1 MNPRSKWLLAAF
13 IVLGFAGVWRL
24 QVAIDGERASAIRQN
39 DELLLTSPR
48 VMKLLSFEFAPLF
61 GQIYWTR
68 AVQYY
73 GEQHSAHSRDFTSL
87 WPLLDIA
94 TTLDPNLLPAYRF
107 GSMFLSEAAP
117 GGAGRPD
124 QAVALLQRGIH
135 ENPDYW
141 RFYQDLGFIY
151 YMDAKDYAKAA
162 QAFDEGSRK
171 PKAQLW
177 MRVMAAKVAAE
188 GESFETS
195 MFLWRDVYQNAIDP
209 DTKTG
214 ALTHLQLLRVREDC
228 KQLDAL
234 DQEYEKRFGHRPS
247 NLNQLVQSGMLNA
260 MPADPVGFAY
270 VLDADGKAQLN
281 PRSPLVEKKKILA
294 SVK

>member
-1 MNPRSKWLLAAF
+1 L

-24 QVAIDGERASAIRQN
+24 QVAIDRERASAIRQG
-39 DELLLTSPR
+39 DELLVTSPR
-48 VMKLLSFEFAPLF
+48 VLKLLSFEYAPLL
-61 GQIYWTR
+61 GQVYWTR

-73 GEQHSAHSRDFTSL
+73 GEQHANRSSDFSSL

-107 GSMFLSEAAP
+107 GSMFLSEAKP
-117 GGAGRPD
+117 EGAGRPD
-124 QAVALLQRGIH
+124 QAVALLQRGIQ

-141 RFYQDLGFIY
+141 RFYEDLGFVY
-151 YMDAKDYAKAA
+151 YMDAKDYTKAA
-162 QAFDEGSRK
+162 QAFEEGSRR
-171 PKAQLW
+171 PHAQIW

-209 DTKTG
+209 DTKKG

-234 DQEYEKRFGHRPS
+234 VEKYEKRFGHPPDNIS
-247 NLNQLVQSGMLNA
+247 QLVQSGMLDRI
-260 MPADPVGFAY
+260 PVDPLGIAY
-270 VLDADGKAQLN
+270 MLDAQGKAQLN
-281 PRSPLVEKKKILA
+281 PQSPLVEKKKLLE

>member
-1 MNPRSKWLLAAF
+1 MKARNAWLLAAF

-24 QVAIDGERASAIRQN
+24 QVAIDAERASAIRES

-48 VMKLLSFEFAPLF
+48 MLKLMSSEFAPLL

-73 GEQHSAHSRDFTSL
+73 GEQHAGPRKDFTSL

-107 GSMFLSEAAP
+107 GSMFLSAAAP

-124 QAVALLQRGIH
+124 QAVSLLQRGIQ

-162 QAFDEGSRK
+162 QAFEEGSRK
-171 PKAQLW
+171 PNAQLW

-195 MFLWRDVYQNAIDP
+195 MFLWRDVYQTAIDP
-209 DTKTG
+209 DTKKG
-214 ALTHLQLLRVREDC
+214 ALTHLQLLQARQDC
-228 KQLDAL
+228 MQLDAL
-234 DQEYEKRFGHRPS
+234 GEEYEKRFGRRPS
-247 NLNQLVQSGMLNA
+247 SLDQVVQSGMLKA
-260 MPADPVGFAY
+260 MPADPLGFAY
-270 VLDADGKAQLN
+270 VLDANGKAQLN
-281 PRSPLVEKKKILA
+281 PRSPLVEKKKLLE
-294 SVK
+294 SFK

>member
-1 MNPRSKWLLAAF
+1 MKTRNGWLLAAF
-13 IVLGFAGVWRL
+13 IVMGFAAVWRL
-24 QVAIDGERASAIRQN
+24 QLAIDIERASAIRES

-48 VMKLLSFEFAPLF
+48 MLKLMSFEYAPLL

-73 GEQHSAHSRDFTSL
+73 GEQHAAAGRDFTSL

-94 TTLDPNLLPAYRF
+94 TTLDPKLLPAYRF
-107 GSMFLSEAAP
+107 GSMFLSAPAP

-124 QAVALLQRGIH
+124 QAVSLLRRGIQ

-151 YMDAKDYAKAA
+151 YMDAKDYPKAA
-162 QAFDEGSRK
+162 QAFEEGSRK

-195 MFLWRDVYQNAIDP
+195 MFLWRDVYQSAIDP
-209 DTKTG
+209 DTKKG
-214 ALTHLQLLRVREDC
+214 ALTHLQLLQARQDC

-234 DQEYEKRFGHRPS
+234 GEEYEKRFGHRPS
-247 NLNQLVQSGMLNA
+247 NLNQLIQSGMLSA

-281 PRSPLVEKKKILA
+281 PRSPLTEKKKILD

>member
-1 MNPRSKWLLAAF
+1 MKTRNGWILAAF
-13 IVLGFAGVWRL
+13 IVMGFAGVWRL
-24 QVAIDGERASAIRQN
+24 QLAIDVERASAIRES

-48 VMKLLSFEFAPLF
+48 MLKLISFEYGPLL
-61 GQIYWTR
+61 GQVYWTR

-73 GEQHSAHSRDFTSL
+73 GEQHSTHNRNFTSL

-107 GSMFLSEAAP
+107 GSMFLSARAP

-124 QAVALLQRGIH
+124 QAVTLLQRGIQ

-151 YMDAKDYAKAA
+151 YMDAKDYPRAA
-162 QAFDEGSRK
+162 QAFEEGSRK

-177 MRVMAAKVAAE
+177 MRAMAAKVAAE

-195 MFLWRDVYQNAIDP
+195 MFLWRDVYQTAIDP
-209 DTKTG
+209 DTKKG
-214 ALTHLQLLRVREDC
+214 ALAHLQVLQARQDC
-228 KQLDAL
+228 NQLDAL
-234 DQEYEKRFGHRPS
+234 GEEYEKRYGHRPS
-247 NLNQLVQSGMLNA
+247 NLNQLIQSGMLSVI
-260 MPADPVGFAY
+260 PGDPLGFAY
-270 VLDADGKAQLN
+270 VLDEDGKAQLN
-281 PRSPLVEKKKILA
+281 PRSPLSEKKKLFD

>member
-1 MNPRSKWLLAAF
+1 MKTRSKALLAAL

-24 QVAIDGERASAIRQN
+24 QLAIDTERALAIRES

-48 VMKLLSFEFAPLF
+48 MLKLLSFEFAPLL

-73 GEQHSAHSRDFTSL
+73 GEQHAGPARDFTTL

-107 GSMFLSEAAP
+107 GSMFLSAPAP

-124 QAVALLQRGIH
+124 QAVTLLQRGIQ
-135 ENPDYW
+135 ENPEYW

-151 YMDAKDYAKAA
+151 YMDAKDYPKAA
-162 QAFDEGSRK
+162 QAFEEGSRK
-171 PKAQLW
+171 PGAKLW
-177 MRVMAAKVAAE
+177 MRAMAAKVAAE

-195 MFLWRDVYQNAIDP
+195 MFLWRDVYQTAIDP
-209 DTKTG
+209 DTKKG
-214 ALTHLQLLRVREDC
+214 ALTHLQLLRARQDC
-228 KQLDAL
+228 KQLDSL
-234 DQEYEKRFGHRPS
+234 DEAYAKRFGHPPGD
-247 NLNQLVQSGMLNA
+247 LNQLVQSGMLNA
-260 MPADPVGFAY
+260 TPVDPLGFAY
-270 VLDADGKAQLN
+270 LLDAQGKAQLN
-281 PRSPLVEKKKILA
+281 PRSPLVEKQKLLEP
-294 SVK
+294 VR

>member
-1 MNPRSKWLLAAF
+1 MKTRNGWLLAAF

-24 QVAIDGERASAIRQN
+24 QLAIDIERVSAIRES

-48 VMKLLSFEFAPLF
+48 MLKLMSFEFAPLL

-73 GEQHSAHSRDFTSL
+73 GEQHAAPGRDFTSL

-94 TTLDPNLLPAYRF
+94 TTLDPKLLPAYRF
-107 GSMFLSEAAP
+107 GSMFLSAASP

-124 QAVALLQRGIH
+124 QAVSLLQRGIQ

-151 YMDAKDYAKAA
+151 YMDAKDYPKAA
-162 QAFDEGSRK
+162 QAFEEGSRK
-171 PKAQLW
+171 PNAQLW

-195 MFLWRDVYQNAIDP
+195 MFLWRDVYQTAIDP
-209 DTKTG
+209 DTKKG
-214 ALTHLQLLRVREDC
+214 ALTHLQLLQARQDC

-234 DQEYEKRFGHRPS
+234 GEEYEKRFGHRPS
-247 NLNQLVQSGMLNA
+247 SLNQLVQSGILSA

-270 VLDADGKAQLN
+270 VFEADGKAQLN
-281 PRSPLVEKKKILA
+281 PRSPLVEKKRFVD

>member
-1 MNPRSKWLLAAF
+1 MKARNARLLAVL

-24 QVAIDGERASAIRQN
+24 QVVIDRERASAIRQE

-48 VMKLLSFEFAPLF
+48 VLKLLSFEFAPLL

-73 GEQHSAHSRDFTSL
+73 GEQHANHSSDFSSL

-107 GSMFLSEAAP
+107 GSMFLSEPAP
-117 GGAGRPD
+117 GGAGRVD
-124 QAVALLQRGIH
+124 HAVALLQRGIQ
-135 ENPDYW
+135 ENPAYW
-141 RFYQDLGFIY
+141 RFYQDLGFVY
-151 YMDAKDYAKAA
+151 YMDAKDYTKAA
-162 QAFDEGSRK
+162 QAFEEGSRK
-171 PKAQLW
+171 PNAQIW

-209 DTKTG
+209 DTKKG
-214 ALTHLQLLRVREDC
+214 ALIHLQLLRVRQDC

-234 DQEYEKRFGHRPS
+234 VEEYQKRFGHPPGE
-247 NLNQLVQSGMLNA
+247 LNQLVTTGMLDRI
-260 MPADPVGFAY
+260 PVDPLGFAY
-270 VLDADGKAQLN
+270 LLDPQGKAQMN
-281 PRSPLVEKKKILA
+281 PQSPLVEKKKLLE

>member
-1 MNPRSKWLLAAF
+1 MKARNAWLLAVF

-24 QVAIDGERASAIRQN
+24 QLVIDIERSSAIRES

-48 VMKLLSFEFAPLF
+48 MLKVLSFEFAPLL

-73 GEQHSAHSRDFTSL
+73 GEQHATHSRDFTSL

-107 GSMFLSEAAP
+107 GSMFLSAAAP

-124 QAVALLQRGIH
+124 QAVTLLQRGIR
-135 ENPDYW
+135 ENADYW

-151 YMDAKDYAKAA
+151 YMDAKDYPKAA

-209 DTKTG
+209 DTKKG

-234 DQEYEKRFGHRPS
+234 DEEYAKRFGHPPGS
-247 NLNQLVQSGMLNA
+247 LNQLVQTGMWNA

-270 VLDADGKAQLN
+270 VLDEDGKAQLN
-281 PRSPLVEKKKILA
+281 PRSPLTEKKKILD

>member
-1 MNPRSKWLLAAF
+1 MSPRSKWLLAVL

-24 QVAIDGERASAIRQN
+24 QLAIDNERALAIRPS

-48 VMKLLSFEFAPLF
+48 MLKLLSFEFAPLL

-73 GEQHSAHSRDFTSL
+73 GEQHAAPGRDFTSL

-107 GSMFLSEAAP
+107 GSMFLSAAAP

-124 QAVALLQRGIH
+124 QAVTLLQRGIQ
-135 ENPDYW
+135 ENPEYW

-151 YMDAKDYAKAA
+151 YMDAKDYPKAA
-162 QAFDEGSRK
+162 QAFEEGGRK
-171 PKAQLW
+171 PGAKLW

-195 MFLWRDVYQNAIDP
+195 MFLWRDVYQTAIDR
-209 DTKTG
+209 DTKKG
-214 ALTHLQLLRVREDC
+214 ALTHLQLLRAREDC
-228 KQLDAL
+228 KQLDSL
-234 DQEYEKRFGHRPS
+234 DEEYAKRFGHPPG
-247 NLNQLVQSGMLNA
+247 NFNQLVQSGMLQA
-260 MPADPVGFAY
+260 TAADPLGFAY
-270 VLDADGKAQLN
+270 VLNAQGQAQLN
-281 PRSPLVEKKKILA
+281 PRSPLVEKRRLLEPA
-294 SVK
+294 R

>member
-1 MNPRSKWLLAAF
+1 MKTRKGWLLGAL

-24 QVAIDGERASAIRQN
+24 QVAIDGERAAAIRQN
-39 DELLLTSPR
+39 EELLLTSPR
-48 VMKLLSFEFAPLF
+48 VLKLLSFEYAPLL

-73 GEQHSAHSRDFTSL
+73 GEQHAAHSRDFSSL

-117 GGAGRPD
+117 GGAGRLD
-124 QAVALLQRGIH
+124 QAVVLLQRGIQ
-135 ENPDYW
+135 ENPEYW

-151 YMDAKDYAKAA
+151 YMDAKDYRQAA
-162 QAFDEGSRK
+162 QAFEEGSRK
-171 PKAQLW
+171 PGAKLW

-195 MFLWRDVYQNAIDP
+195 MFLWRDVYQTAIDP
-209 DTKTG
+209 DMKKG
-214 ALTHLQLLRVREDC
+214 ALTHLQLLRAREDC

-234 DQEYEKRFGHRPS
+234 GEEYGKRFGHRPS
-247 NLNQLVQSGMLNA
+247 NLNQLVQSGMLKA
-260 MPADPVGFAY
+260 LPADPVGFAY
-270 VLDADGKAQLN
+270 ALDADGKAQLN
-281 PRSPLVEKKKILA
+281 PRSPLVEKKKLLE
-294 SVK
+294 STK

>member
-1 MNPRSKWLLAAF
+1 MNTRSKWLLAAF

-270 VLDADGKAQLN
+270 VLDGDGKAQLN

>member
-1 MNPRSKWLLAAF
+1 MKTRNGWLLAAF

-24 QVAIDGERASAIRQN
+24 QVAIDAERVSAIRQS

-48 VMKLLSFEFAPLF
+48 VLKLLSFEYAPLL

-73 GEQHSAHSRDFTSL
+73 GEQHAAHLSDFSSL

-117 GGAGRPD
+117 RGAGRPD
-124 QAVALLQRGIH
+124 QAVALLQRGIQ

-151 YMDAKDYAKAA
+151 YMDAKDYPKAA
-162 QAFDEGSRK
+162 QAFEEGSRK
-171 PKAQLW
+171 PGAKLW

-195 MFLWRDVYQNAIDP
+195 MFLWRDVYQTAIDP
-209 DTKTG
+209 DTKKG
-214 ALTHLQLLRVREDC
+214 ALTHLQLLRAREDC

-234 DQEYEKRFGHRPS
+234 GEEYTKRLGHRPS

-260 MPADPVGFAY
+260 IPADPAGFVY
-270 VLDADGKAQLN
+270 VLDADGNAQLN
-281 PRSPLVEKKKILA
+281 PGSPLVAKKKLLESA
-294 SVK
+294 K

>member
-1 MNPRSKWLLAAF
+1 MNPRSKWLLAVLF
-13 IVLGFAGVWRL
+13 VLGFAGVWRL
-24 QVAIDGERASAIRQN
+24 QLAIDTERASAIRES

-48 VMKLLSFEFAPLF
+48 MLKLLSFEFAPLL

-73 GEQHSAHSRDFTSL
+73 GEQHATPGTDFTSL

-94 TTLDPNLLPAYRF
+94 TTLDPHLVPAYRF
-107 GSMFLSEAAP
+107 GSMFLSAAAP

-124 QAVALLQRGIH
+124 QAVTLLQRGIR

-151 YMDAKDYAKAA
+151 YMDAKDYSKAA
-162 QAFDEGSRK
+162 QAFEEGSRK
-171 PKAQLW
+171 PNAQLW

-188 GESFETS
+188 GESIETS
-195 MFLWRDVYQNAIDP
+195 MFLWRDVYQTAIDP
-209 DTKTG
+209 DTKKG
-214 ALTHLQLLRVREDC
+214 ALAHLQLLQVRQDC
-228 KQLDAL
+228 QQLDAL
-234 DQEYEKRFGHRPS
+234 DEEYEKRFGHRPS
-247 NLNQLVQSGMLNA
+247 NLNQLVQSGMLKA

-281 PRSPLVEKKKILA
+281 PRSPLGEKKKLLE
-294 SVK
+294 SFK

>member
-1 MNPRSKWLLAAF
+1 MKTRNGWLLAAF

-24 QVAIDGERASAIRQN
+24 QLAIDIERASAIRES

-48 VMKLLSFEFAPLF
+48 MLKLMSFEFAPLL

-73 GEQHSAHSRDFTSL
+73 GEQHAAPGRDFTSL

-94 TTLDPNLLPAYRF
+94 TTLDPKLLPAYRF
-107 GSMFLSEAAP
+107 GSMFLSAASP

-124 QAVALLQRGIH
+124 QAVTLLQRGIQ

-151 YMDAKDYAKAA
+151 YMDAKDYPKAA
-162 QAFDEGSRK
+162 QAFEEGSRK
-171 PKAQLW
+171 PNAQLW

-195 MFLWRDVYQNAIDP
+195 MFLWRDVYQTAIDP
-209 DTKTG
+209 DTKKG
-214 ALTHLQLLRVREDC
+214 ALTHLQLLQARQDC
-228 KQLDAL
+228 KQLDTL
-234 DQEYEKRFGHRPS
+234 GEEYEKRFGHRPS
-247 NLNQLVQSGMLNA
+247 SVNQLLQSGILSA

-270 VLDADGKAQLN
+270 VFDADGKAQLN
-281 PRSPLVEKKKILA
+281 PRSPLVEKKTFVE

>member
-1 MNPRSKWLLAAF
+1 MNPRSKWLLAVL

-24 QVAIDGERASAIRQN
+24 QLAIDTERASVVRES

-48 VMKLLSFEFAPLF
+48 TLKLMSFEFAPLL

-73 GEQHSAHSRDFTSL
+73 GEQHSAHSRDFNSL

-107 GSMFLSEAAP
+107 GSMFLSATPP

-124 QAVALLQRGIH
+124 QAVTLLQRGIQ

-151 YMDAKDYAKAA
+151 YMDAKDYPKAA
-162 QAFDEGSRK
+162 QAFEEGSRK

-177 MRVMAAKVAAE
+177 MRAMAAKVAAE

-195 MFLWRDVYQNAIDP
+195 MFLWRDVYQTAIDP
-209 DTKTG
+209 DTKKG
-214 ALTHLQLLRVREDC
+214 ALAHLQVLQARQDC

-234 DQEYEKRFGHRPS
+234 GEAYEKRYGHRPS
-247 NLNQLVQSGMLNA
+247 NLNQLIQSGMLSVI
-260 MPADPVGFAY
+260 PGDPLGFAY
-270 VLDADGKAQLN
+270 VLDEDGKAQLN
-281 PRSPLVEKKKILA
+281 PRSPLAEKKKLFDT
-294 SVK
+294 VK